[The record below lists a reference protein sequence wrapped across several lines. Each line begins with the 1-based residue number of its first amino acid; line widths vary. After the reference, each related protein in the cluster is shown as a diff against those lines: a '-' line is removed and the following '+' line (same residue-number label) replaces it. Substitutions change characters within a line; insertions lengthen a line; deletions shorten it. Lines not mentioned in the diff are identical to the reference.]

1 MVGLAPYSKVRE
13 IFPTMRKTLLRF
25 RDDDY
30 CGCNLFVFNTT
41 AGRELAALW
50 RQVESARKTPWR
62 VLQLLG
68 WTAVLRYR
76 LGWLTLDQAMALLTR
91 RTGIRV
97 AAVRMP
103 FGEAGVDV
111 DSIEDHALVE
121 AVMLQR
127 P

>member
-1 MVGLAPYSKVRE
+1 
-13 IFPTMRKTLLRF
+13 
-25 RDDDY
+25 
-30 CGCNLFVFNTT
+30 
-41 AGRELAALW
+41 LW

-76 LGWLTLDQAMALLTR
+76 LGWLGLDQAMALLTR

-111 DSIEDHALVE
+111 DSPEDHRLVQQ
-121 AVMLQR
+121 VMLR
-127 P
+127 RAAAGSVVS

>member
-1 MVGLAPYSKVRE
+1 
-13 IFPTMRKTLLRF
+13 
-25 RDDDY
+25 
-30 CGCNLFVFNTT
+30 
-41 AGRELAALW
+41 
-50 RQVESARKTPWR
+50 

-111 DSIEDHALVE
+111 DSEEDHVLVE
-121 AVMLQR
+121 AHMLRTLSSSASVSSDIQ
-127 P
+127 